1 MVNADTNTFELGYSM
16 QTQQAY
22 KAVINDFNYYYLNI
36 STKFGL
42 YLNIPFFERVLL

>member
-1 MVNADTNTFELGYSM
+1 M

-22 KAVINDFNYYYLNI
+22 NAVINDFNYYLNI

-42 YLNIPFFERVLL
+42 YLNIPFLKEFYCSYSKDIFSALS